1 MPPKAKDKKKG
12 KQSAVVDGLST
23 KEMSKDQLWDHMI
36 SLREE
41 LDRVREEKIYF
52 QLERDKAQAV
62 YDIRGRTLEQAK
74 AKLRIT
80 QREKEE
86 AEERRRVEITTQKQE
101 LKNLLSEQHSTV
113 SGLKMDAFT
122 AASLIQNQNAE
133 TELGLQGEVHS
144 LQASYRK
151 KMFHNETC
159 IKELKMKQQVEQLQL
174 NNEYDRKF
182 RDMAVKFEDKMHSV
196 WEEHKAKKSAAILE
210 VDERAKSSITTMLED
225 HQEVMQHHKG
235 LLAEAKK
242 NYFEQLQ
249 DKEEMVELKKKLARE
264 DRKLAAAVQENKRL
278 QTSVQESK
286 QRLPQLKK
294 QLEEHEKDKTK
305 MLKSRARVK
314 VIEKELSDLGMEH
327 MLLKQDVEE
336 VKQERDKLLKKKK
349 EAIQDAQQQ
358 CALKEMVLERKVAA
372 LKETL
377 ETKEAQL
384 CAVLAASNI
393 DQTAASSA
401 AKKLEKIMESKSLT
415 ISAEK
420 GKLARDC
427 EEYDKLLQRS
437 KESLKALG
445 VPLYNFPF
453 KTSGQI
459 LRGRT
464 RVQKSPSAVAKI

>member
-12 KQSAVVDGLST
+12 KQSVVVDGLST
-23 KEMSKDQLWDHMI
+23 EEMSKDQLWDHMI
-36 SLREE
+36 CLREE
-41 LDRVREEKIYF
+41 LDRVREEKSYF

-62 YDIRGRTLEQAK
+62 YEIRKRTLEETK
-74 AKLRIT
+74 ARLRIR

-86 AEERRRVEITTQKQE
+86 AEERHRVEITTYKQK
-101 LKNLLSEQHSTV
+101 LKNVLSEQHSTV

-151 KMFHNETC
+151 KMFHNENC
-159 IKELKMKQQVEQLQL
+159 IKEIKLKQQVELMEL
-174 NNEYDRKF
+174 INDYDRKF
-182 RDMAVKFEDKMHSV
+182 RDMAVKYHKKMQSG
-196 WEEHKAKKSAAILE
+196 WEEHNRKKSAELLE
-210 VDERAKSSITTMLED
+210 VEERGKSDKATMLED
-225 HQEVMQHHKG
+225 HKRAMQHYEDLFDK
-235 LLAEAKK
+235 AKVK
-242 NYFEQLQ
+242 HLEQLQ

-278 QTSVQESK
+278 QRSLQESK
-286 QRLPQLKK
+286 ERLPQLKK
-294 QLEEHEKDKTK
+294 QLEEHKKDKTK
-305 MLKSRARVK
+305 MLKSTARVK
-314 VIEKELSDLGMEH
+314 VIKKELDDLSMEH
-327 MLLKQDVEE
+327 MLLQQDVEKE
-336 VKQERDKLLKKKK
+336 KQERDKLLKKKK
-349 EAIQDAQQQ
+349 AAILDAEQQ

-384 CAVLAASNI
+384 CAVLSTSNI

-401 AKKLEKIMESKSLT
+401 AKKLEKTLESKSLA
-415 ISAEK
+415 ISALK
-420 GKLARDC
+420 GELARDC
-427 EEYDKLLQRS
+427 EKYDELLQRS
-437 KESLKALG
+437 KESLKARG

-464 RVQKSPSAVAKI
+464 RVQKSPSAVGKL